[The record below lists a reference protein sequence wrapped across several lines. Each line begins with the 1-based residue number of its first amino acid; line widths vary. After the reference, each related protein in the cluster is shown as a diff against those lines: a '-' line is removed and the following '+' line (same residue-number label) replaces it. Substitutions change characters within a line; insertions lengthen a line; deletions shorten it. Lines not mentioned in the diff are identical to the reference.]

1 MKLKFEPGKV
11 KERILKVYK
20 KIGKKNIVM
29 GCCVL
34 LIVSAICLNVFMF
47 SDEAGIASDA
57 GTYGY
62 YSQLNN
68 GTLGESALVDETL
81 EDETKSYFAMTQVN
95 RQRARDEAMEVL
107 QLVVDSEETLQD
119 VKDKAV
125 GEITQIAADI
135 ENEAAIE
142 ALVVSKGFEEC
153 VAVINGNNINIVV
166 KSDELLP
173 NEIAQISEIAYQVA
187 GINPTQ
193 VKIIE
198 KN

>member
-1 MKLKFEPGKV
+1 MKIKFEPGKV